1 MHPLL
6 ALSGSQIAL
15 QRVEPYDSEVPRII
29 SGAAGSI
36 ILNVPAHGTRP
47 TSDRVREALFSALES
62 RDALDR
68 ARVVDLYAGS
78 GALGLEA
85 LSRGADSVVL
95 VERDHTAAKVA
106 GDNARRVAEASEV
119 PVTQVRIVESPVQRF
134 LQGAPAQSADLV
146 FIDPPYDLPD
156 DELNTA
162 LEAVVPM
169 CNEDA
174 LVIVERSS
182 RSEDLTWP
190 NGLEQIGHKKYGE
203 TELWWARA
211 H

>member
-1 MHPLL
+1 M
-6 ALSGSQIAL
+6 
-15 QRVEPYDSEVPRII
+15 PRII
-29 SGAAGSI
+29 SGAAGSLV
-36 ILNVPAHGTRP
+36 LNVPAHGTRP
-47 TSDRVREALFSALES
+47 TSDRVREALFSALDA

-95 VERDHTAAKVA
+95 VERDHIAAKVA
-106 GDNARRVAEASEV
+106 GDNARRVAEASDV
-119 PVTQVRIVESPVQRF
+119 PAAQVRIVESPVQRF
-134 LQGAPAQSADLV
+134 LDGAEPGSADLIFV
-146 FIDPPYDLPD
+146 DPPYDLPD
-156 DELNTA
+156 HELGAA

-169 CNEDA
+169 CSSEA

-182 RSEDLTWP
+182 RSTPLQWP
-190 NGLEQIGHKKYGE
+190 NGLKPLGEKKYGE

-211 H
+211 LRR